1 MENKGGFPRLLVRN
15 ILKVYNV
22 IYGNC
27 KKSFSNFLRNRHN
40 ISDFI
45 EAPRRKKRGSALAVS
60 VQSSLILAEPG
71 IFEDSKKGI
80 VHDLLPGGV
89 DAEPAP

>member
-1 MENKGGFPRLLVRN
+1 MLPVRN

-22 IYGNC
+22 IYGNS
-27 KKSFSNFLRNRHN
+27 KKSFPNFLQNRHN

-45 EAPRRKKRGSALAVS
+45 EAPRRKKRGSAQQLVVS